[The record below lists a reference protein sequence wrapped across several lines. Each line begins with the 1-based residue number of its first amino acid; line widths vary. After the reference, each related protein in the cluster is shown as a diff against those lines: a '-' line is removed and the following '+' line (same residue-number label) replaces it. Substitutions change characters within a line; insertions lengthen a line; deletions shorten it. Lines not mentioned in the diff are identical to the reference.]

1 MRLRLPRFAPPVA
14 LLLWILLL
22 LVLWSLALAPR
33 WAMAQAPTGG
43 PTCQEQAAQLD
54 KLIDTQYQ
62 RALRDKLLP
71 TPEQPVTDAGAKV
84 FRLSELLRITTKQ
97 CSNRDND
104 TYQLIRFKD
113 GQIAQLQLA
122 QDAQA
127 DLIQELRAQV
137 ASLQKALAE
146 AKPGTSPPL
155 VEEKTP

>member
-1 MRLRLPRFAPPVA
+1 MRLRLPRFAHVM
-14 LLLWILLL
+14 LWFWGLLWVVLWSVVLAP
-22 LVLWSLALAPR
+22 LWSLA
-33 WAMAQAPTGG
+33 QAPSGG

-71 TPEQPVTDAGAKV
+71 MPEQPVTDAGAKV

-113 GQIAQLQLA
+113 GQIAQLQLEQQEQTA
-122 QDAQA
+122 
-127 DLIQELRAQV
+127 LIQELRAQV
-137 ASLQKALAE
+137 ASLQKASGAGG
-146 AKPGTSPPL
+146 AAPSAPTG
-155 VEEKTP
+155 EEKTP

>member
-1 MRLRLPRFAPPVA
+1 MRLRLPRFAPA
-14 LLLWILLL
+14 LLCLL
-22 LVLWSLALAPR
+22 LWSLALAPL
-33 WAMAQAPTGG
+33 WTHAQAPTGG

-71 TPEQPVTDAGAKV
+71 MPEQPVTDAGAKV

-137 ASLQKALAE
+137 ASLQKASGA
-146 AKPGTSPPL
+146 SPPAPSGATG
-155 VEEKTP
+155 EEKTP

>member
-1 MRLRLPRFAPPVA
+1 MRLRLPCFAPA
-14 LLLWILLL
+14 LLW
-22 LVLWSLALAPR
+22 LVLWVLVLAPL
-33 WAMAQAPTGG
+33 WTMAQAPTGG

-137 ASLQKALAE
+137 ASLQKASGA
-146 AKPGTSPPL
+146 APPAPSGATG
-155 VEEKTP
+155 EEKTP